1 MPKTTYP
8 RDRFDDLPEES
19 TGRVGAHRAENPRMR
34 GWVVL
39 LWALLATAVLMTV
52 GIFGTLVAQGRI
64 VLAPEPEPTVEPTPV
79 VTPVVDTSFS
89 VLVLNATPE
98 SGLATRTKDEIVA
111 AGWAA
116 DAVTAGEAGADDFPE
131 TTVYYAFPADE
142 AAAAGLADVIGGA
155 RVAMDA
161 TYQPPD
167 DPNTPDDESQTKQL
181 VVVLGLDRV
190 APPETPAS

>member
-1 MPKTTYP
+1 
-8 RDRFDDLPEES
+8 
-19 TGRVGAHRAENPRMR
+19 
-34 GWVVL
+34 
-39 LWALLATAVLMTV
+39 MTV